1 MKNISIWAKHV
12 AQQLIVLLE
21 ENSGCL

>member
-1 MKNISIWAKHV
+1 LSKHV

-21 ENSGCL
+21 KQQWMFAIA